1 MHRYLG
7 KCALPRPMGA
17 TGLNNSKKEK
27 NRQVAQ
33 VSGNDRS
40 CTSGGAKDQRDA
52 LNPALRTAPGGRAQ
66 RVLLRYRQ
74 PGVPVAQAARRSG
87 PRRAS
92 RGRKPEPVLR
102 RRGGTSHNPACGWP
116 CPRAVLPRGQWWRP
130 PPIGRCLRSCRSRS
144 SPGDGPQAPRP
155 PPRWTKQTTPT
166 SNGRW
171 SVLRAGFGGRPWSA
185 IMDQRPFRRVSHT
198 GEYLISVKDFSTS
211 KQTMESPPIR
221 KTP

>member
-1 MHRYLG
+1 M
-7 KCALPRPMGA
+7 CPA
-17 TGLNNSKKEK
+17 TTHGRDRTEQQKKGE

-33 VSGNDRS
+33 SSGNDRS

-74 PGVPVAQAARRSG
+74 PGVPVAQAARRSV

-92 RGRKPEPVLR
+92 RGRKPAPVLR
-102 RRGGTSHNPACGWP
+102 RRGGTSHNPVCGWP

-130 PPIGRCLRSCRSRS
+130 PPIGRCLQSCRSRS

-155 PPRWTKQTTPT
+155 PPRWTKQTRPT

-171 SVLRAGFGGRPWSA
+171 SVLRAGIGGTA
-185 IMDQRPFRRVSHT
+185 YGEIMNQRPFR
-198 GEYLISVKDFSTS
+198 GG
-211 KQTMESPPIR
+211 
-221 KTP
+221 